1 MSTAR
6 RLHHGYDDYLA
17 IEAYSELRHEYLDG
31 EIYAMAGGTPEH
43 GALTAR
49 MTIVVGNLLSRC
61 TPLTSDV
68 RVRIEATG
76 LTTYPD
82 ASFVCG
88 PAQRSAIDRL
98 AVTNPAIL
106 VEVTS
111 PSTEDYDRGD
121 KLSHY
126 RQISSV
132 QVVLIVSHAAPRITV
147 VERDGDAWRTTD
159 VRAGERVDL
168 RAFAASFAVDDVYA
182 VLPALSADG

>member
-6 RLHHGYDDYLA
+6 RLHHSYEEYLRV
-17 IEAYSELRHEYLDG
+17 EEQGVLRHEFLDG

-43 GALTAR
+43 GALAAR
-49 MTIVVGNLLSRC
+49 ILMELGAKLPLC

-82 ASFVCG
+82 VTFICG
-88 PAQRSAIDRL
+88 PLLRSDLDRT
-98 AVTNPAIL
+98 AVTNPTLL

-121 KLSHY
+121 KRSHY
-126 RQISSV
+126 MQLPSLRA
-132 QVVLIVSHAAPRITV
+132 LLLVSHAAPRITV
-147 VERDGDAWRTTD
+147 VERVDGDWRTTD
-159 VRAGERVDL
+159 FRSGERARIETPALELDVD
-168 RAFAASFAVDDVYA
+168 AVYA
-182 VLPALSADG
+182 ALASL

>member
-6 RLHHGYDDYLA
+6 RLHHSYDQYLR
-17 IEAYSELRHEYLDG
+17 IEELGELKHEFLEG

-43 GALTAR
+43 GALAAK
-49 MTIVVGNLLSRC
+49 MLLELGVQLPNC
-61 TPLTSDV
+61 TPLSSDV
-68 RVRIEATG
+68 RVRVEATG

-88 PAQRSAIDRL
+88 RIERADIDRL
-98 AVTNPAIL
+98 AVSNPTIL

-126 RQISSV
+126 KQIASLRAV
-132 QVVLIVSHAAPRITV
+132 FLVSHAGPRITV
-147 VERDGDAWRTTD
+147 VERFEGGWHTTD
-159 VRAGERVDL
+159 VRAGEIARVTTP
-168 RAFAASFAVDDVYA
+168 AIAIAVDAVYA
-182 VLPALSADG
+182 TLASLS